1 MWLVLLI
8 LAELMCC
15 AIGHFVFEVHHKFDG
30 EGEAVLGAMRAHD
43 LQRHRRSLAAIDFQL
58 GGHYSPTLHA
68 YVSLSFGF
76 FEAWDL
82 NFEFEFVGND

>member
-1 MWLVLLI
+1 MWLLLLI

-30 EGEAVLGAMRAHD
+30 EGEAVLGAMRGHD
-43 LQRHRRSLAAIDFQL
+43 LQRHGRSLAAIDFQL

-68 YVSLSFGF
+68 YVSHSFVF
-76 FEAWDL
+76 F
-82 NFEFEFVGND
+82 F